1 MGSPTA
7 GGVLMEVRNVR
18 AKGEPGAQKDACI
31 ITADE
36 LGRIKMQLAGGPPRE
51 AIEVSENAEKMMM
64 AASKIRREKMQKTDQ
79 ENRAKFVPGPTRD
92 QMLRAEGLLPQSQ
105 MQLDEELDEV
115 KDMNSRMMFGRV
127 VSVRDK
133 QIMENNRMEKEF
145 VDE

>member
-1 MGSPTA
+1 
-7 GGVLMEVRNVR
+7 MEVRNIR
-18 AKGEPGAQKDACI
+18 AKAGSGAHKDACI
-31 ITADE
+31 ITAGE
-36 LGRIKMQLAGGPPRE
+36 LGRIKQQLAGGPSRE
-51 AIEVSENAEKMMM
+51 ALEMSENHEKMMM

-79 ENRAKFVPGPTRD
+79 ENRAKFVPGPTRE

-115 KDMNSRMMFGRV
+115 KEMNKHMMFGRV

-133 QIMENNRMEKEF
+133 QLRENSSLEKEY